1 MPVPH
6 RHIRVVF
13 LDTSSSR
20 CGDVA
25 ADDEVLWVRIGRI
38 SRGRGRG
45 DEQVHGS
52 GTVDGAYESPDA
64 QDGADRNEEERDEPG
79 AVLRSE
85 AFGHLLRNGGCWLC
99 LISAV
104 GNGDGVRVRKIEGGR
119 EGSVYSKKG

>member
-1 MPVPH
+1 MAVAKCSRRNTPGAAAAAAASGMPVPH

-25 ADDEVLWVRIGRI
+25 ADDEVLWVRIGRS

-52 GTVDGAYESPDA
+52 GTVDGAYEGPDA

-85 AFGHLLRNGGCWLC
+85 AFGHLLRNGG
-99 LISAV
+99 V
-104 GNGDGVRVRKIEGGR
+104 
-119 EGSVYSKKG
+119 GSV